1 MDWSIIF
8 KIRKTMKKGIWSDF
22 AMEGLQKMMKE
33 ERRKKVF
40 KRVVNPLILKH
51 LVTTPNYNGTCIA
64 SGIPIKYLNYF
75 KEVSAHKNA
84 KKIRYRYRG
93 KSGLKTQ
100 YKTGLQMHYIRPQS
114 FCHMNGAD
122 TFAIYYR

>member
-1 MDWSIIF
+1 MYDKRKAIF
-8 KIRKTMKKGIWSDF
+8 NKI
-22 AMEGLQKMMKE
+22 
-33 ERRKKVF
+33 
-40 KRVVNPLILKH
+40 VNPLILKH
-51 LVTTPNYNGTCIA
+51 MIDPHTYTGSCIA
-64 SGIPIKYLNYF
+64 LGIPIKYLSYF
-75 KEVSAHKNA
+75 KEVSAQKNA

-93 KSGLKTQ
+93 KSGMKTQ

>member
-1 MDWSIIF
+1 ME
-8 KIRKTMKKGIWSDF
+8 KGIWSDF
-22 AMEGLQKMMKE
+22 AQEGLDKMQKE

-51 LVTTPNYNGTCIA
+51 LVSQPEYNGSCIA
-64 SGIPIKYLNYF
+64 SGIPIKYLKYF

-93 KSGLKTQ
+93 KSKLLKVNKNHDVW
-100 YKTGLQMHYIRPQS
+100 YDRPQS
-114 FCHMNGAD
+114 FCHMYAAD

>member
-1 MDWSIIF
+1 M
-8 KIRKTMKKGIWSDF
+8 KTR
-22 AMEGLQKMMKE
+22 Q
-33 ERRKKVF
+33 RKVF
-40 KRVVNPLILKH
+40 ERVVNPLLVKH
-51 LVTTPNYNGTCIA
+51 LVSPWLTTKDGRKITNPSSCIA
-64 SGIPIKYLNYF
+64 SGIPIKYLSYF
-75 KEVSAHKNA
+75 KEVSAQKNA

-93 KSGLKTQ
+93 KSGMKTQ

>member
-1 MDWSIIF
+1 MN
-8 KIRKTMKKGIWSDF
+8 R
-22 AMEGLQKMMKE
+22 
-33 ERRKKVF
+33 RRKVF
-40 KRVVNPLILKH
+40 ERIVNPLISKYMID
-51 LVTTPNYNGTCIA
+51 PFKYNGPCIA
-64 SGIPIKYLNYF
+64 SGIPIKYLSYF
-75 KEVSAHKNA
+75 KEVSGQKNA

>member
-1 MDWSIIF
+1 MKTRQKRIF
-8 KIRKTMKKGIWSDF
+8 
-22 AMEGLQKMMKE
+22 E
-33 ERRKKVF
+33 
-40 KRVVNPLILKH
+40 RVVNPLLLKH
-51 LVTTPNYNGTCIA
+51 LTTVGSCIA
-64 SGIPIKYLNYF
+64 SNIPIKYLSYF
-75 KEVSAHKNA
+75 KEVSAQKNA

-93 KSGLKTQ
+93 KSGFKTQ

>member
-1 MDWSIIF
+1 MKTKQRKIF
-8 KIRKTMKKGIWSDF
+8 
-22 AMEGLQKMMKE
+22 E
-33 ERRKKVF
+33 
-40 KRVVNPLILKH
+40 RVVNPLLIKH
-51 LVTTPNYNGTCIA
+51 LVSAHGYDGRCIA
-64 SGIPIKYLNYF
+64 SGIPIKYLSYF
-75 KEVSAHKNA
+75 KEVSGQKNA